1 MYKFRTGSSLEMCNS
16 SFVIEFL
23 LLFSEVIRVVDN

>member
-16 SFVIEFL
+16 SSAIEFL
-23 LLFSEVIRVVDN
+23 FLSSEVITVVDN